1 MNVIRK
7 DLDQNNAVLT
17 LSIKKDDYAE
27 NVEKRLRELRKKSN
41 MPGFRPGMVPLQL
54 VRKMYGKSVL
64 IEEINQLISQKLQ
77 DYIEENK
84 IDILGEPLP
93 REEDQQNID
102 FNLQEEFEFNFDLG
116 LAPQFEISFSKEDK
130 IKYYHIEVTDEM
142 IDNRIKAYAS
152 RFGKYQ
158 EEETVEE
165 KDMLKGEL
173 VQLENG
179 KVKENGIHI
188 TDAVLTP
195 AYMKDDGQKSL
206 FIGAKKGDTITFNP
220 ATAYQNNE
228 TELSSLLKIS
238 KEEVNNIKEDFQFKI
253 ESITRFYPAEIN
265 QELFNKVY
273 GENIVSSEEEF
284 REKIKQEIEKELAAE
299 SNYKFQ
305 LDVRTMLIDRYKNLN
320 YPDEFLKRWLLLKN
334 KDLTPEKLEEEYP
347 KIIEDVTWQLIRE
360 KLLKAFNINVEPNE
374 VENYAKEEAKNQ
386 FAQYGFIN
394 LSEDILENYAKD
406 MINKEDTLKNLIE
419 NLFDQKIFS
428 SIKEVVTLETNNV
441 TLEEFDKLF
450 ETK

>member
-1 MNVIRK
+1 MNIIKK
-7 DLDQNNAVLT
+7 DLDQNNIVLT
-17 LSIKKDDYAE
+17 LNIKKDDYAE
-27 NVEKRLRELRKKSN
+27 NVEKKLRELRKKSN

-64 IEEINQLISQKLQ
+64 AEEIDQLISQKLQ
-77 DYIEENK
+77 DYIKENK

-102 FNLQEEFEFNFDLG
+102 FNLQEEFEFNFELG

-188 TDAVLTP
+188 TDTVITP

-220 ATAYQNNE
+220 AVAYQNNE

-238 KEEVNNIKEDFQFKI
+238 KEEINNIKEDFQFKI
-253 ESITRFYPAEIN
+253 ETITRFYPAEIN

-334 KDLTPEKLEEEYP
+334 KNLTPEKLEEEYP

-360 KLLKAFNINVEPNE
+360 KLLKAFNINVEPGE
-374 VENYAKEEAKNQ
+374 VENYAKESAKSQ
-386 FAQYGFIN
+386 FAQYGFTN
-394 LSEDILENYAKD
+394 VSEDILENYAND

>member
-1 MNVIRK
+1 MNITKK
-7 DLDQNNAVLT
+7 DLDQNNVVLT
-17 LSIKKDDYAE
+17 LNIKKDDYAE
-27 NVEKRLRELRKKSN
+27 NVEKKLRELRKKSN

-64 IEEINQLISQKLQ
+64 AEEIDQLISQKLQ
-77 DYIEENK
+77 DYIKENK
-84 IDILGEPLP
+84 MDILGEPLP
-93 REEDQQNID
+93 REENQQNID

-142 IDNRIKAYAS
+142 IENRIKAYAS

-188 TDAVLTP
+188 TDTVITL

-220 ATAYQNNE
+220 AIAYQNNE

-238 KEEVNNIKEDFQFKI
+238 KEEINNIKEDFQFKI
-253 ESITRFYPAEIN
+253 ETITRFYPAEIN

-305 LDVRTMLIDRYKNLN
+305 LDVRTMLIDQYKNLN

-347 KIIEDVTWQLIRE
+347 KIIEEVTWQLIRE
-360 KLLKAFNINVEPNE
+360 KLLKAFNITVEPEE
-374 VENYAKEEAKNQ
+374 VENYAKESAKSQ

-394 LSEDILENYAKD
+394 VSEDVLENYAND
-406 MINKEDTLKNLIE
+406 MINKKDTLKNLIE

>member
-1 MNVIRK
+1 MNIIKK
-7 DLDQNNAVLT
+7 DLDQNNVVLT
-17 LSIKKDDYAE
+17 LNIKKDDYAE
-27 NVEKRLRELRKKSN
+27 NVEKKLRELRKKSN

-64 IEEINQLISQKLQ
+64 AEEIDQLISQKLQ
-77 DYIEENK
+77 DYIKENK

-188 TDAVLTP
+188 TDTVITP

-220 ATAYQNNE
+220 AIAYQNNE

-238 KEEVNNIKEDFQFKI
+238 KEEINNIKEDFQFKI
-253 ESITRFYPAEIN
+253 ETITRFYPAEIN

-305 LDVRTMLIDRYKNLN
+305 LDVRTMLIDQYKNLN

-360 KLLKAFNINVEPNE
+360 KLLKAFNINVEPEE
-374 VENYAKEEAKNQ
+374 VENYAKESAKSQ
-386 FAQYGFIN
+386 FAQYGFTN
-394 LSEDILENYAKD
+394 VSEDVLENYAND
-406 MINKEDTLKNLIE
+406 MINKKDTLKNLIE

>member
-1 MNVIRK
+1 MNIIKK
-7 DLDQNNAVLT
+7 DLDQNNVVLT
-17 LSIKKDDYAE
+17 LNIKKDDYAE
-27 NVEKRLRELRKKSN
+27 NVEKKLRELRKKSN

-64 IEEINQLISQKLQ
+64 AEEINQLISQKLQ
-77 DYIEENK
+77 DYIKENK

-152 RFGKYQ
+152 CFGKYQ

-188 TDAVLTP
+188 ADAVFTP

-206 FIGAKKGDTITFNP
+206 FIGAKKGDTVTFNP
-220 ATAYQNNE
+220 AIAYQNNE

-238 KEEVNNIKEDFQFKI
+238 KEEINNIKEDFQFKI
-253 ESITRFYPAEIN
+253 ETITRFYPAEIN

-284 REKIKQEIEKELAAE
+284 REKIKQEVEKELVAE

-305 LDVRTMLIDRYKNLN
+305 LDVRTMLIDQYKNLN

-360 KLLKAFNINVEPNE
+360 KLLKAFNINVEPGE
-374 VENYAKEEAKNQ
+374 VENYAKESAKSQ
-386 FAQYGFIN
+386 FAQYGFTN
-394 LSEDILENYAKD
+394 VSEDILENYAND

>member
-1 MNVIRK
+1 MNIIKK
-7 DLDQNNAVLT
+7 DLDQNNVVLT
-17 LSIKKDDYAE
+17 LNIKKDDYAE
-27 NVEKRLRELRKKSN
+27 NVEKKLRELRKKSN

-64 IEEINQLISQKLQ
+64 AEEIDQLISQKLQ
-77 DYIEENK
+77 DYIKENK

-102 FNLQEEFEFNFDLG
+102 FNLQEEFEFNFELG

-188 TDAVLTP
+188 TDTVITP

-220 ATAYQNNE
+220 AVAYQNNE

-238 KEEVNNIKEDFQFKI
+238 KEEINNIKEDFQFKI
-253 ESITRFYPAEIN
+253 ETITRFYPAEIN

-305 LDVRTMLIDRYKNLN
+305 LDVRTMLIDQYKNLN

-334 KDLTPEKLEEEYP
+334 KNLTPEKLEEEYP

-360 KLLKAFNINVEPNE
+360 KLLKAFNINVEPGE
-374 VENYAKEEAKNQ
+374 VENYAKESAKSQ
-386 FAQYGFIN
+386 FAQYGFTN
-394 LSEDILENYAKD
+394 VSEDILENYAND

>member
-1 MNVIRK
+1 MNIIKK
-7 DLDQNNAVLT
+7 DLDQNNIVLT
-17 LSIKKDDYAE
+17 LNIKKDDYAE
-27 NVEKRLRELRKKSN
+27 NVEKKLRELRKKSN

-64 IEEINQLISQKLQ
+64 AEEIDQLISQKLQ
-77 DYIEENK
+77 DYIKENK

-102 FNLQEEFEFNFDLG
+102 FNLQEEFEFNFELG

-188 TDAVLTP
+188 TDTVITP

-220 ATAYQNNE
+220 AVAYQNNE

-238 KEEVNNIKEDFQFKI
+238 KEEINNIKEDFQFKI
-253 ESITRFYPAEIN
+253 ETITRFYPAEIN

-305 LDVRTMLIDRYKNLN
+305 LDVRTMLIDQYKNLN

-334 KDLTPEKLEEEYP
+334 KNLTPEKLEEEYP

-360 KLLKAFNINVEPNE
+360 KLLKAFNINVEPGE
-374 VENYAKEEAKNQ
+374 VENYAKESAKSQ
-386 FAQYGFIN
+386 FAQYGFTN
-394 LSEDILENYAKD
+394 VSEDILENYAND

>member
-1 MNVIRK
+1 MNIIKK
-7 DLDQNNAVLT
+7 DLDQNNVVLT
-17 LSIKKDDYAE
+17 LNIKKDDYAE
-27 NVEKRLRELRKKSN
+27 NVEKKLRELRKKSN

-64 IEEINQLISQKLQ
+64 AEEIDQLISQKLQ
-77 DYIEENK
+77 DYIKENK

-102 FNLQEEFEFNFDLG
+102 FNLQEEFEFNFELG

-188 TDAVLTP
+188 TDTVITP

-220 ATAYQNNE
+220 AAAYQNNE

-238 KEEVNNIKEDFQFKI
+238 KEEINNIKEDFQFKI
-253 ESITRFYPAEIN
+253 ETITRFYPAEIN

-305 LDVRTMLIDRYKNLN
+305 LDVRTMLIDQYKNLN

-360 KLLKAFNINVEPNE
+360 KLLKAFNINVEPGE
-374 VENYAKEEAKNQ
+374 VENYAKESAKSQ
-386 FAQYGFIN
+386 FAQYGFTN
-394 LSEDILENYAKD
+394 VSEDILENYAND

>member
-1 MNVIRK
+1 MNIIKK
-7 DLDQNNAVLT
+7 DLDQNNVVLT
-17 LSIKKDDYAE
+17 LNIKKDDYAE
-27 NVEKRLRELRKKSN
+27 NVEKKLRELRKKSN

-64 IEEINQLISQKLQ
+64 AEEIDQLISQKLQ
-77 DYIEENK
+77 DYIKENK

-142 IDNRIKAYAS
+142 IENRIKAYAS

-188 TDAVLTP
+188 TDTVITP

-220 ATAYQNNE
+220 AIAYQNNE

-238 KEEVNNIKEDFQFKI
+238 KEEINNIKEDFQFKI
-253 ESITRFYPAEIN
+253 ETITRFYPAEIN

-305 LDVRTMLIDRYKNLN
+305 LDVRTMLIDQYKNLN

-360 KLLKAFNINVEPNE
+360 KLLKAFNINVEPEE
-374 VENYAKEEAKNQ
+374 VENYAKESAKSQ
-386 FAQYGFIN
+386 FAQYGFTN
-394 LSEDILENYAKD
+394 VSEDVLENYAND
-406 MINKEDTLKNLIE
+406 MINKKDTLKNLIE